1 MTTVTIFRNQNHAYT
16 GFSCSGHADYAEH
29 GSDIVCAGIS
39 TLAQT
44 ALKGVGQ
51 HLHREVDYKVASGDL
66 HAKLKGVPDELTDA
80 ILETMLIGFYDIQ
93 EYDPEEICI
102 SVVQE
107 V

>member
-1 MTTVTIFRNQNHAYT
+1 MIEIKVYRNSQ
-16 GFSCSGHADYAEH
+16 GRISGYDVRGHH
-29 GSDIVCAGIS
+29 GEYRSDIVCAGIS
-39 TLAQT
+39 SLAQT

-51 HLHREVDYKVASGDL
+51 HLHREVDYRVASGDL
-66 HAKLKGVPDELTDA
+66 HARLKGVPDELTDA

-93 EYDPEEICI
+93 EYDPDEISI

>member
-1 MTTVTIFRNQNHAYT
+1 MIEIKVYRNSQ
-16 GFSCSGHADYAEH
+16 GKISGYDVRGHHGER

-39 TLAQT
+39 SLAQT
-44 ALKGVGQ
+44 ALKGIGQ

-66 HAKLKGVPDELTDA
+66 HVSLKGIPDELTDA
-80 ILETMLIGFYDIQ
+80 VLETMLIGFYDIQ
-93 EYDPEEICI
+93 GYDPDEISI